1 MTRLRQHGATWVC
14 LGALALMAVYYFLS
28 APTDGNFW
36 WFDASRHAMNGVFL
50 SDMLSQGGMLHP
62 IAFAKAYYEKYPA
75 INIGFYPPFFYI
87 SSVPLLL
94 LFGVSHAVTQSVVAL
109 YTLAAGVLVFS
120 ICRAAMDRISA
131 LATALCILA
140 LAPMALWARQVQLDV
155 PAIAMYLLTAWALIR
170 FLETGKQNWMFAA
183 GILLGLAM
191 LTRVQGVFLVPVFL
205 LFVFFHRLP
214 VRPSLAKRVAA
225 SVIAGLVALPAV
237 VMVQYFSS
245 VNQALAT
252 KMPGMPA
259 LWTFENW
266 TWYAQQLP
274 EQVGWPATCLM
285 AVGLIAAAVVAAQ
298 GRATT
303 GLKVVAACWACAWIF
318 FSVVSNKEPRF
329 NLPGIVFL
337 CLLAAYGLYVFS
349 AITARI
355 ALPVLCA
362 WLLFQ
367 IGIAPPVP
375 VVNGFQEAV
384 TTVQALAPANS
395 NVMISAHRD
404 GNFIFDLR
412 SQGTRRDIGV
422 RRADK
427 LIVEIRIMRQLGV
440 HDQGLDQTAILAL
453 MDQHNVSLVV
463 MQPGYLADLSSM
475 KNFQGLLDDGVHYE
489 KVRTLALTGETPPS
503 ERELVIYRRKSA
515 P

>member
-1 MTRLRQHGATWVC
+1 MTRWRRHGATWLC
-14 LGALALMAVYYFLS
+14 IGALALFTLYYFMS

-50 SDMLSQGGMLHP
+50 SDMLSQGGWLHP
-62 IAFAKAYYEKYPA
+62 VTFAKAYYEKYPA

-94 LFGVSHAVTQSVVAL
+94 LFGVSHAVSQSVVAL
-109 YTLAAGVLVFS
+109 YTLATGVLVLT
-120 ICRAAMDRISA
+120 ICRGAMDRVSA

-140 LAPMALWARQVQLDV
+140 FAPIALWARQVQLDV
-155 PAIAMYLLTAWALIR
+155 PAVAMYLLTAWALIR
-170 FLETGKQNWMFAA
+170 YLETGRQNWMFAA
-183 GILLGLAM
+183 GVLLGLSM

-205 LFVFFHRLP
+205 LVVFIQ
-214 VRPSLAKRVAA
+214 RPPERPTLSRRIAA
-225 SVIAGLVALPAV
+225 TAIAGLVALPAV

-252 KMPGMPA
+252 RMPGMPA
-259 LWTFENW
+259 LFSLENW

-274 EQVGWPATCLM
+274 EQVGWPVTCFM
-285 AVGLIAAAVVAAQ
+285 AAGLLAAAVAAAK

-303 GLKVVAACWACAWIF
+303 GLKVVAACWACAWMF
-318 FSVVSNKEPRF
+318 FTVVSNKEPRF

-337 CLLAAYGLYVFS
+337 FLLAAYGLYVFS
-349 AITARI
+349 AVAARI
-355 ALPVLCA
+355 ALPVLAA

-367 IGIAPPVP
+367 IGTAPAVP

-384 TTVQALAPANS
+384 SAVQALAPANT

-412 SQGTRRDIGV
+412 TQGKRRDIGV

-427 LIVEIRIMRQLGV
+427 IIVEIHIMRQLGV
-440 HDQGLDQTAILAL
+440 RDEGLDQAAILAL
-453 MDQHNVSLVV
+453 LDKQNIGLVV
-463 MQPGYLADLSSM
+463 AQPGYLADLASM
-475 KNFQGLLDDGVHYE
+475 KNFQALLDDGVHYD
-489 KVRTLALTGETPPS
+489 KVRTIALTGDTPAS
-503 ERELVIYRRKSA
+503 ERALVIYRRK
-515 P
+515 PVT